1 MKKIILSIMVLG
13 GLILSSCTEWLDINT
28 DPNSP
33 AVVSPELVLPQA
45 ELALANTYG
54 GPLYNQASFI
64 VQYFDQRVGAPNF
77 RDYTI
82 FKPLATS
89 GNRAYTDMYNLCLN
103 NAEFV
108 RSESEK
114 NESWG
119 NYLAATAIKAF
130 ALQSMVDIFGEVPY
144 TEALKGSVKAQPIY
158 DDGLT
163 VYTGIIAELD
173 DALNKVG
180 NSLVTDQNFL
190 FGKNSTSKWISF
202 AKAVKLKLLMR
213 QASVNWAG
221 VKDEINALIT
231 ENDFPVEDVSFKMWE
246 DNGTKRN
253 PWYNDAYVFF
263 GRTDHMAAAAY
274 VNTLA
279 AYNDPRLNA
288 RYDIPE
294 AGGAHRG
301 GVPGTFYD
309 TNTDN
314 KDKFSTP
321 KYNATAPTYL
331 ITIAEIEF
339 FKAEAA
345 FRNNDLP
352 AAKTAYE
359 AAIEA
364 SFAQAGVTGAVNFYG
379 VSKPYA
385 WSNSSGLEK
394 IAIQKW
400 IALGCV
406 NGFESWCEV
415 RRLGYPAFCS
425 SAAEE
430 ILTDEVG
437 KYEIGKLIFP
447 SGAPSEIP
455 VNTMIKRYYYPL
467 ASTSLNK
474 NAPAVKSLSTKIF
487 WQP

>member
-1 MKKIILSIMVLG
+1 MVLG

-33 AVVSPELVLPQA
+33 QEVSPELVLAQA

-54 GPLYNQASFI
+54 GTMYNQASFI

-89 GNRAYTDMYNLCLN
+89 GNRAYTDMYNLCLV
-103 NAEFV
+103 NAEYV
-108 RSESEK
+108 KTESEK
-114 NESWG
+114 TEAWG
-119 NYLAATAIKAF
+119 NYLAATTIKAF
-130 ALQSMVDIFGEVPY
+130 GLQSMVDIFGEVPY
-144 TEALKGSVKAQPIY
+144 TEALIGSNKAQPMY
-158 DDGLT
+158 DEGQT

-173 DALNKVG
+173 EALSKVG
-180 NSLVTDQNFL
+180 NSLVTNQNL
-190 FGKNSTSKWISF
+190 IFGKNSTAKWISF
-202 AKAVKLKLLMR
+202 AKALKFKLLMR

-221 VKDEINALIT
+221 VKDEVNALIA
-231 ENDFPVEDVSFKMWE
+231 ENDFPTSDVAFTKWE

-263 GRTDHMAAAAY
+263 GRSDHMAAASY

-279 AYNDPRLNA
+279 TYNDPRLNA

-301 GVPGTFYD
+301 GIPGTFYD

-321 KYNATAPTYL
+321 KYVATAPTYF
-331 ITIAEIEF
+331 ITVAEIEF

-345 FRNNDLP
+345 YRNNSFA
-352 AAKTAYE
+352 AAKDAYE

-364 SFAQAGVTGAVNFYG
+364 SFAQAGVTGAANLYG
-379 VSKPYA
+379 ANKPYA
-385 WSNSSGLEK
+385 WSNASGLEK
-394 IAIQKW
+394 IALQKW

-415 RRLGYPAFCS
+415 RRLGYPGFCS
-425 SAAEE
+425 STAAQILADE
-430 ILTDEVG
+430 IG
-437 KYEIGKLIFP
+437 KYETGKLIFP
-447 SGAPSEIP
+447 TGAPSEVP
-455 VNTMIKRYYYPL
+455 VNTMINRYYYPL
-467 ASTSLNK
+467 ASTSLNT
-474 NAPAVKSLSTKIF
+474 NAPDAKSLSAKIF

>member
-301 GVPGTFYD
+301 GVP
-309 TNTDN
+309 
-314 KDKFSTP
+314 
-321 KYNATAPTYL
+321 
-331 ITIAEIEF
+331 
-339 FKAEAA
+339 
-345 FRNNDLP
+345 
-352 AAKTAYE
+352 
-359 AAIEA
+359 
-364 SFAQAGVTGAVNFYG
+364 
-379 VSKPYA
+379 
-385 WSNSSGLEK
+385 
-394 IAIQKW
+394 
-400 IALGCV
+400 
-406 NGFESWCEV
+406 
-415 RRLGYPAFCS
+415 
-425 SAAEE
+425 
-430 ILTDEVG
+430 
-437 KYEIGKLIFP
+437 
-447 SGAPSEIP
+447 
-455 VNTMIKRYYYPL
+455 
-467 ASTSLNK
+467 
-474 NAPAVKSLSTKIF
+474 
-487 WQP
+487 